1 MWLWKKFWNIDIIGK
16 IYILIILFILIVAT
30 ITITTRYNNTS
41 TNQVVNDQRNEINE
55 SIENTITSDLN
66 VTDNEITS
74 VANVKENTKP
84 ETEYQI
90 VKSNDEK
97 KTDTET
103 KSKETNTIKKENI
116 KPSSDSTAPKETI
129 VKQTEIQEKKE
140 EIKEITKDEQNVNI
154 EIKEEVIEE
163 HSTSVP
169 KEEYKVNNEMINKMK
184 DYILNNPSEDMKQY
198 GFEVVVDSSI
208 VELTNQFTYTEQRM
222 RDQLTW
228 RFGTI
233 RIYALDYYCN
243 GNLVMTECFIL

>member
-1 MWLWKKFWNIDIIGK
+1 MWLWKKFWNTDIIGK

-66 VTDNEITS
+66 VTNNEITS
-74 VANVKENTKP
+74 VANVKESTKT
-84 ETEYQI
+84 ETEHQI
-90 VKSNDEK
+90 VKSNVEK

-103 KSKETNTIKKENI
+103 KSKETNTINKENI
-116 KPSSDSTAPKETI
+116 KPPSDSTAPKETI

-140 EIKEITKDEQNVNI
+140 DIKENTKDEQNLNI

-163 HSTSVP
+163 SSTSVP

-243 GNLVMTECFIL
+243 GNLVMTECFML